1 MSSSINYLTPLQL
14 ANRWGV
20 SEGTLANW
28 RSQKKIRY
36 FKSLGK
42 VYYKLTDV
50 ITYEKKNN
58 IILPTES
65 K

>member
-1 MSSSINYLTPLQL
+1 MGTNNNFLTPEQL
-14 ANRWGV
+14 AARWGV

-28 RSQKKIRY
+28 RSQKKIRF
-36 FKSLGK
+36 FKSLGR

-58 IILPTES
+58 VIARP
-65 K
+65 

>member
-1 MSSSINYLTPLQL
+1 MEQKTYLTPEQL
-14 ANRWGV
+14 AARWGV

-28 RSQKKIRY
+28 RSQKKIRF
-36 FKSLGK
+36 FKSLGR

-50 ITYEKKNN
+50 ITYERKNSV
-58 IILPTES
+58 IARPQE